1 MSSLYIKDSLV
12 LIDFG
17 KHYYDT
23 VEELLS
29 SDEFKLFIEKYIEY
43 LADHHSDYLDW
54 MYDHCQGESLVE
66 YIVNVLKIIT
76 VINYDS
82 EKEISSRNA
91 PILLEIVETA
101 YQFWRKLHRFSYVI
115 SQNEGGILLS
125 NFISADGRYNE
136 LVLSMYRMIQ
146 EKLQGF
152 RNNVYRQ
159 LQAGS
164 NGSILLCMNEDNY
177 LKGKYEKLHQVPFVQ
192 KIMLRSP
199 IIINLKHN
207 KRIGTFTPTQS
218 DPLDLDYDYRD
229 FMCFPI
235 FVGTS
240 LTFVYFHKDFTASA
254 VGLANLF
261 EFASFEHVHKK
272 PDCIILFGVKD
283 DKKETVYYHDDANDV
298 YVGKI
303 SYMPIIEYF
312 GYFKKMALTLHNLNM
327 IKRGLLPI
335 HGAML
340 DIYLKDGTCK
350 GVCLMGDSGA
360 GKSETIEA
368 LNRIADEIERQD
380 LIFDDMGTMYI
391 NPQGQVVAIG
401 TEIGAFVRLDDLD
414 ATSAYKDLDRSIFFN
429 PGNNN
434 SRVITPSSTYK
445 MIMREH
451 KVDIFLYAN
460 NYDDKKGI
468 RVIDDPQE
476 AKEIYIAGKRYAIGT
491 TNEKGYSETYFANP
505 FGPMQE
511 KEECQKI
518 IDQVFDRLAE
528 NGVALGELYSNL
540 GLKDKGYGGIDVAAR
555 ALLDLIKG
563 ESE

>member
-12 LIDFG
+12 LVDFT

-29 SDEFKLFIEKYIEY
+29 SQDFKLFIKEY
-43 LADHHSDYLDW
+43 LKYLGDHHHDYLDW
-54 MYDHCQGESLVE
+54 MYAHSEGDDLTE
-66 YIVNVLKIIT
+66 YIIRILKIIT
-76 VINYDS
+76 VINYEDH
-82 EKEISSRNA
+82 KEISSRNA
-91 PILLEIVETA
+91 PILLEIVETG
-101 YQFWRKLHRFSYVI
+101 YQFWRKLHRFSIVTSEY
-115 SQNEGGILLS
+115 EDGILLS
-125 NFISADGRYNE
+125 NFMSADNRYNE
-136 LVLSMYRMIQ
+136 LVLAFYRMIQ

-164 NGSILLCMNEDNY
+164 NGSLLLCKREETA
-177 LKGKYEKLHQVPFVQ
+177 LKGKYDKLKDVPFIQ
-192 KIMLRSP
+192 KVMLRSP

-207 KRIGTFTPTQS
+207 KRIGTFTQTET
-218 DPLDLDYDYRD
+218 DPLSLDNDYSD

-235 FVGTS
+235 YVGSS

-261 EFASFEHVHKK
+261 EFAPFSKTLEK

-283 DKKETVYYHDDANDV
+283 DKKETVYYHDEENDV

-327 IKRGLLPI
+327 IKKGLLPI

-340 DIYLKDGTCK
+340 NIYLKDGSHK

-368 LNRIADEIERQD
+368 LNRIGEDIERQE

-391 NPQGQVVAIG
+391 NSMGEVVCIG

-414 ATSAYKDLDRSIFFN
+414 AASAYKDLDRSIFFN
-429 PGNNN
+429 PGNAN

-445 MIMREH
+445 TIMHEH

-468 RVIDDPQE
+468 KLIKDAAE
-476 AKEIYIAGKRYAIGT
+476 AKDIYIKGRRYAIGT

-511 KEECQKI
+511 KEKCARI
-518 IDQVFDRLAE
+518 IDEVFEKLAS
-528 NGVALGELYSNL
+528 NKVMLGEIYTNL
-540 GLKDKGYGGIDVAAR
+540 GLKDKGHGGLDVAAR
-555 ALLDLIKG
+555 ELLKLIK
-563 ESE
+563 E